1 MSVPVALR
9 VLRTTAE
16 LEVLMPQWMEL
27 WLSNAHATP
36 FQHPAWL
43 LPWWHHFGQPDLRAM
58 TLWNGNELMALIPLY
73 IYRDP
78 VSGFRQCL
86 LIGAGT
92 SDYLDG
98 IFSPACT
105 PEHVLAALET
115 LGQEDDWDTASFTQL
130 RPHSLLFQALR
141 QLDGDAATSYAGE
154 SCARRSAVGIADLP
168 RKVCADV
175 RYFSNYARGSGRL
188 ELAVADKV
196 SWSEMFE
203 ALVDLHTERWQRA
216 GEPGVLADPAVLAWQ
231 REAIPQL
238 EASGLLRLL
247 ALRVNDKPFAVLY
260 SLIDPPCRAV
270 RTQYFYL
277 TGFSVS
283 HAKLKPGTILTG
295 RAIEHAANEGVRT
308 IDMLRGDES
317 YKKFWHVER
326 VPTYGFTVR
335 RDALPNTAS
344 SLIAAR

>member
-1 MSVPVALR
+1 VSVPVALR

-16 LEVLMPQWMEL
+16 LEALTPRWIEL
-27 WLSNAHATP
+27 WLSNAHARP

-43 LPWWHHFGQPDLRAM
+43 LPWWHQFGQPGLRAV
-58 TLWNGNELMALIPLY
+58 TLWNGSELIALVPLY
-73 IYRDP
+73 ISSEP
-78 VSGFRQCL
+78 VSGLRQLL

-98 IFSPACT
+98 IFSPACS
-105 PEHVLAALET
+105 PEQVLAALET
-115 LGQEDDWDTASFTQL
+115 LGPEDDWDIASFTQL
-130 RPHSLLFQALR
+130 LPHSPLFQALR
-141 QLDGDAATSYAGE
+141 QLDDDIANSYAGE
-154 SCARRSAVGIADLP
+154 SCSRRSAVTIADLP

-188 ELAVADKV
+188 ELAIADEV

-203 ALVDLHTERWQRA
+203 ALVDLHTERWQQA

-231 REAIPQL
+231 REAIPRL

-247 ALRVNDKPFAVLY
+247 ALRVNGKPFAVLY
-260 SLIDPPCRAV
+260 SLIDPPCRAE

-277 TGFSVS
+277 TGFSLS

-295 RAIEHAANEGVRT
+295 RAIEHAAHEGVRT
-308 IDMLRGDES
+308 IDMLRGDDS
-317 YKKFWHVER
+317 YKKFWHIER
-326 VPTYGFTVR
+326 VPTYGYTVR
-335 RDALPNTAS
+335 RDRLPTATR
-344 SLIAAR
+344 SLSAAT

>member
-1 MSVPVALR
+1 
-9 VLRTTAE
+9 
-16 LEVLMPQWMEL
+16 
-27 WLSNAHATP
+27 
-36 FQHPAWL
+36 
-43 LPWWHHFGQPDLRAM
+43 
-58 TLWNGNELMALIPLY
+58 
-73 IYRDP
+73 
-78 VSGFRQCL
+78 
-86 LIGAGT
+86 
-92 SDYLDG
+92 
-98 IFSPACT
+98 
-105 PEHVLAALET
+105 
-115 LGQEDDWDTASFTQL
+115 
-130 RPHSLLFQALR
+130 
-141 QLDGDAATSYAGE
+141 
-154 SCARRSAVGIADLP
+154 LP

-196 SWSEMFE
+196 SWSEMSE

-308 IDMLRGDES
+308 IDMLRGDET